1 MRRSRQQLER
11 ALERL
16 EQEAQERRQQQE
28 EVDAE
33 DRRWLAT
40 LERFGEALPPD
51 LHARVTQALEADRH
65 CPVWGWIENVFV
77 GRSRL
82 PDGLSGDVMRR
93 LVQILLEEADQCLE
107 WVGVC
112 LRCGLQYP
120 LPRWRYEPR
129 PHGPDARTAA
139 GVARRYED
147 SFFAHEGCPACG
159 ASSKK
164 GDMTW
169 AHLIGEGYW
178 FTSRRENPGGRAD
191 DVSGPSPPPRS
202 AGESSGVRHREEEP

>member
-11 ALERL
+11 VLEQL

-33 DRRWLAT
+33 DRRWLET

-65 CPVWGWIENVFV
+65 CSVWAWIENVYV

-82 PDGLSGDVMRR
+82 PDGLSPEVMRR
-93 LVQILLEEADQCLE
+93 LVQILLEEGEQCLA

-120 LPRWRYEPR
+120 LPRWRYESRSHASDSHATP
-129 PHGPDARTAA
+129 AA
-139 GVARRYED
+139 ERRYEE
-147 SFFAHEGCPACG
+147 SFFEHNGCPGCG

-178 FTSRRENPGGRAD
+178 FTRRRENPGGTAD
-191 DVSGPSPPPRS
+191 DVYGPSPPPRS
-202 AGESSGVRHREEEP
+202 AGEPSDDRHGEEEP

>member
-1 MRRSRQQLER
+1 MRRSRRQIERVLDQLEQLAHEHAQR
-11 ALERL
+11 
-16 EQEAQERRQQQE
+16 EQEA
-28 EVDAE
+28 AAA
-33 DRRWLAT
+33 DRRAEET
-40 LERFGEALPPD
+40 LERFAGALPAD
-51 LHARVTQALEADRH
+51 LRERVCTALEDPACRLWPWLGDLYR
-65 CPVWGWIENVFV
+65 
-77 GRSRL
+77 GRCRL
-82 PDGLSGDVMRR
+82 PEGLSPEVMRR

-120 LPRWRYEPR
+120 LPRWRYESR
-129 PHGPDARTAA
+129 SHGSDSHATPAA
-139 GVARRYED
+139 ERRYEE
-147 SFFAHEGCPACG
+147 SFFEHDGCPGCG

-178 FTSRRENPGGRAD
+178 FSSRRENPGGTAD
-191 DVSGPSPPPRS
+191 DISGPSPPPRS